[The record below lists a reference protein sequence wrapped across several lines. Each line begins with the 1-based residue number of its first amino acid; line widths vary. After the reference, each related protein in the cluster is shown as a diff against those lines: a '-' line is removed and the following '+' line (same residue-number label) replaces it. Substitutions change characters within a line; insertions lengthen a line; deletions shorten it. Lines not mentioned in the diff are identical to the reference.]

1 MVQCVPADQ
10 EPVSPSLAVPL
21 TAAVVSCLELRQFP
35 VPLLPYQAAVLTAAA
50 AVVETAAAVVET
62 AAAAVLTAAVVSCL
76 ELRQFPVPLL
86 PYQAA
91 VLTAA
96 VGTAAAAAVAAVV
109 ETVAAAVARLQAGS
123 YQVWT
128 FPVVYLQV
136 AAAHGP
142 CPAALDSAVVW
153 TPSNDLLCAQRIVTE
168 IHQAGG
174 LHDRETS
181 AVVRPVVF
189 QS

>member
-1 MVQCVPADQ
+1 M
-10 EPVSPSLAVPL
+10 
-21 TAAVVSCLELRQFP
+21 TA
-35 VPLLPYQAAVLTAAA
+35 
-50 AVVETAAAVVET
+50 AAAVVET

-96 VGTAAAAAVAAVV
+96 AAAVV

-153 TPSNDLLCAQRIVTE
+153 TPSNDLLRAQRIVTE